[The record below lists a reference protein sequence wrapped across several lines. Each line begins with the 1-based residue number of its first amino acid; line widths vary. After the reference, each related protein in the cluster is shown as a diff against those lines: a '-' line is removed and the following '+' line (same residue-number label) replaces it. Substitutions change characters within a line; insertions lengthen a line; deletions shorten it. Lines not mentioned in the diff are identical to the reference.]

1 VIRVLGKGFG
11 CLTTHLGSLIYIFQV
26 NLHDEL
32 VSLDALLSQLKEQC
46 AIPQKKGVGLYSIEV
61 LHVF

>member
-1 VIRVLGKGFG
+1 MIIPQMDGG
-11 CLTTHLGSLIYIFQV
+11 LIPHV

-46 AIPQKKGVGLYSIEV
+46 AIPQ
-61 LHVF
+61 